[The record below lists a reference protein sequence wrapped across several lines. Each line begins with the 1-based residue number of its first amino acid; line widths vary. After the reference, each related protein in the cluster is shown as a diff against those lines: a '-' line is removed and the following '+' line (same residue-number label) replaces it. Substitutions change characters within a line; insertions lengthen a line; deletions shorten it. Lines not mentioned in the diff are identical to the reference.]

1 MPLWP
6 GPIPAPAVKRGSFL
20 IFKQT
25 AMSFPLQPL
34 LYCAGLTP
42 FTAGLQLLEHS
53 GSSASMTQVDGEIL
67 LLSFGDTGVAP
78 PVSLFLDSS
87 IDAGL
92 IVRDTAASDPIT
104 PLTEVE
110 SATTGGGLRGKH
122 GAGKGAIVEVR
133 RPGSAAAVMHTPQ
146 PVSPSPTGS
155 PPAGAIPG
163 GKLSDPESLLTSC
176 LGSSQ

>member
-6 GPIPAPAVKRGSFL
+6 GPIPGPAVKRGSFL

-34 LYCAGLTP
+34 LHCAGLTP
-42 FTAGLQLLEHS
+42 FTVGLQLLEHS

-92 IVRDTAASDPIT
+92 IVCDTAASDPIT
-104 PLTEVE
+104 LLTEVE
-110 SATTGGGLRGKH
+110 PATTGGGLGEARCREGRYSGSQEAGECCCCDAHPSACLPLNH
-122 GAGKGAIVEVR
+122 GLSTLLGPFLG
-133 RPGSAAAVMHTPQ
+133 
-146 PVSPSPTGS
+146 VSSQIPSPG
-155 PPAGAIPG
+155 
-163 GKLSDPESLLTSC
+163 
-176 LGSSQ
+176 